1 MRFPPLLTRGSVL
14 APNLR
19 RGEPAPLP
27 SLAPERCE
35 RGRKGLPLPPARPC
49 HHRRER
55 AGGPHLGFS
64 RVLLPVSAQSLG
76 LSLRWSRSPA
86 LVVLP
91 RTQVESPSRAP
102 RLELSPV
109 LSTGTYLHVLP
120 PTALCLVPL
129 PRQLA
134 STPLRPPGPPHVT
147 TARPSPLRPPPLSP
161 APWTAIRASPPP
173 RRLMTPPPCLPS
185 DRCPPSGRPP
195 PSRSRAPA
203 AARLSRRASRW
214 TRVRF
219 PTGRSASSSDAVAC
233 LCRRAG
239 VAASA
244 TTSTGAQTARTLS
257 AKRPRAERAAGP
269 S

>member
-134 STPLRPPGPPHVT
+134 STSLRPPGPPHVT

-173 RRLMTPPPCLPS
+173 RRLMTPPLAF
-185 DRCPPSGRPP
+185 RPT
-195 PSRSRAPA
+195 
-203 AARLSRRASRW
+203 AARRLDGHPRVGHVPRLRRACHVARQGGPVYGSQLGALPHHRMLL
-214 TRVRF
+214 RV
-219 PTGRSASSSDAVAC
+219 C
-233 LCRRAG
+233 AG
-239 VAASA
+239 V
-244 TTSTGAQTARTLS
+244 RV
-257 AKRPRAERAAGP
+257 
-269 S
+269 